1 MTKTKIH
8 KDEVDWLISVYKT
21 SNEEELQNESL
32 EKLLNYGLNE
42 TQIEERFRKIKT
54 EKDELNAFE
63 KAWKTQEERNQ
74 FEKYTFIEKVK
85 IFLFGPYKLFKFF
98 DSGLTELKESNYK
111 IKFRQRLT
119 LLISGTVFWI
129 ALGVA
134 IFQYYEYKR
143 MQEIEKVDITDWENN
158 RIEKNE

>member
-21 SNEEELQNESL
+21 SNDEELQNESL

-42 TQIEERFRKIKT
+42 TQIEERFKKIKT

-63 KAWKTQEERNQ
+63 KAWKIQEERNQ

-85 IFLFGPYKLFKFF
+85 IFLFGPYELFKFF
-98 DSGLTELKESNYK
+98 DSGLTELKKSNYK
-111 IKFRQRLT
+111 TKFRQRLV
-119 LLISGTVFWI
+119 LLIAGTIFWI
-129 ALGVA
+129 LIGVA
-134 IFQYYEYKR
+134 TYQYYEYRR
-143 MQEIEKVDITDWENN
+143 MQEIDKVDITDWENN
-158 RIEKNE
+158 RTKNN